1 MLVLPSESFG
11 GGPGEP
17 VGVVA
22 GPRSRLLALLRGVF
36 GPKSLVQ
43 PLSDPTRHRHIGQP
57 SHTPTDSSARA
68 DADSPGTG
76 DATTVSTRVPSRP
89 RSRRGGG
96 HLAREQTAAVA
107 DMDRYCLTFSRA
119 RHAGRH
125 PSDSRHGCQRCA
137 QLASRITR

>member
-1 MLVLPSESFG
+1 VGVVYAIKVFFYHVPMLVLPSESFG

-96 HLAREQTAAVA
+96 HLAPGT
-107 DMDRYCLTFSRA
+107 DSCS
-119 RHAGRH
+119 GRH
-125 PSDSRHGCQRCA
+125 GPLLSHLLSSAPRRAPPFRQ
-137 QLASRITR
+137 